1 MVKISMETFVRR
13 FQPEKYENWLKGEDI
28 GCHPE
33 EPNKL
38 YPAPAPILDRK
49 VKMYVDLNF
58 LKHIL

>member
-1 MVKISMETFVRR
+1 MRR

-38 YPAPAPILDRK
+38 YPAPAPILDKK
-49 VKMYVDLNF
+49 VKM
-58 LKHIL
+58 